1 MLTIVMINTSIM
13 AMSGFVDTDKDP
25 YVTINLSFTVL
36 FAIDLAVKVFAYGM
50 IFFSDVMNLFDSA
63 VVAISLV

>member
-1 MLTIVMINTSIM
+1 MLMIVMVNTSIM
-13 AMSGFVDTDKDP
+13 AMSGFVNTDGEP
-25 YVTINLSFTVL
+25 YVTINLSFTIL

-50 IFFSDVMNLFDSA
+50 AFFSDVMNLFDSG